1 VVNLR
6 SLLFAA
12 AARFRHRRLLAQVTE
27 LEPRVQNLSEAEL
40 RAASL
45 ALRHRARS
53 KERPQKLLVEAFALV
68 REAARRT
75 ISMRHFDV
83 QLLGGMTLCER
94 GLAEMQTGEG
104 KTLTATLPGYV
115 YALYGRGAHVSTVND
130 YLARR
135 DAELMTPVYEA
146 LGMKVGVIESSTEPE
161 DRRRAYAADVTY
173 GTGKEFGFDFLR
185 DKILLRGRER
195 KGSNLG
201 KRLLG
206 VADAVEQPLQRP
218 PFFMLVDEADSVLV
232 DDAGTPLIISSA
244 PGEVAKHVTA
254 KYRLAAQCTQHFSE
268 GPDFTLEPRTRRVD
282 LTFAG
287 REKAR
292 QFRNTDDLRS
302 LGMVRWYEVVERALM
317 VDRFY
322 LRDRNYVVRED
333 EVEIVD
339 EFTGR
344 VAEGRKWRNGVHQAV
359 EAKEGLDVS
368 DDTGQAARIT
378 VQDFFLRYR
387 HLAGMSGT
395 AMASAAEMRRIY
407 KLRVRAIPTNRP
419 PIRKRL
425 PTRILPTVDAKLA
438 AIVREVAELHALGR
452 PVLIGT
458 RSIDKSEQVSR
469 LLLAAAL
476 DHDVLN
482 AHEEEREAEIV
493 ARAGQV
499 GRITVATNMAGRGTD
514 IRLGSGVAEL
524 GGLYVIIT
532 EMHESA
538 RIDRQLIG
546 RSGRQ
551 GDPGSYRFFLS
562 LEDDLLREGLG
573 PQPAAR
579 LVARYAPSGSDS
591 SGSELSVAKPSGGES
606 VGEESPAA
614 SSPATSSPTTSSL
627 APRLERRFLKAQSRV
642 ERRKYVQRKN
652 LLTFEKRRSEMA
664 KPLGLDPCLDLPG

>member
-6 SLLFAA
+6 SFLFTVAA
-12 AARFRHRRLLAQVTE
+12 GVRHRRLLAQIMR
-27 LEPRVQNLSEAEL
+27 LEPRIQSRSDAEL

-53 KERPQKLLVEAFALV
+53 KERPAKLLVEAFALV

-83 QLLGGMTLCER
+83 QLLGGMMLCER

-104 KTLTATLPGYV
+104 KTLTATLPAYV

-146 LGMKVGVIESSTEPE
+146 LGLKVGVIESSTEPE
-161 DRRRAYAADVTY
+161 DRRVAYAADVTY

-185 DKILLRGRER
+185 DKILLRGREQQ
-195 KGSNLG
+195 GSNLG

-206 VADAVEQPLQRP
+206 TAGAVEQPLQRS
-218 PFFMLVDEADSVLV
+218 PFFMLVDEADSVLI

-244 PGEVAKHVTA
+244 AGEVAAHVSA
-254 KYRLAAQCTQHFSE
+254 KYRLAAESTRHFSE
-268 GPDFTLEPRTRRVD
+268 SADFSLDPRTRRVD

-292 QFRNTDDLRS
+292 QLRHRDDLRS

-333 EVEIVD
+333 EIEIVD

-359 EAKEGLDVS
+359 EAKEGLEVS
-368 DDTGQAARIT
+368 DDSGQAARIT

-395 AMASAAEMRRIY
+395 AAPSAAELRRIY

-425 PTRILPTVDAKLA
+425 PTRILPTLDAKLA
-438 AIVREVAELHALGR
+438 AIVEEVAELHALGR

-469 LLLAAAL
+469 SLLAAGL
-476 DHDVLN
+476 EHEVLN
-482 AHEEEREAEIV
+482 AHEEAREAEIV
-493 ARAGQV
+493 ARAGEQ
-499 GRITVATNMAGRGTD
+499 GRVTVATNMAGRGTD
-514 IRLGSGVAEL
+514 IRLGSGVAAL
-524 GGLYVIIT
+524 GGLHVIVT

-551 GDPGSYRFFLS
+551 GDPGSYRFLLS
-562 LEDDLLREGLG
+562 LEDDLLREGFG
-573 PQPAAR
+573 PERASR
-579 LVARYAPSGSDS
+579 IKARYPSDDPRPLDS
-591 SGSELSVAKPSGGES
+591 K
-606 VGEESPAA
+606 
-614 SSPATSSPTTSSL
+614 
-627 APRLERRFLKAQSRV
+627 LERLFSTAQARV
-642 ERRKYVQRKN
+642 ERRKYRQRKS
-652 LLTFEKRRSEMA
+652 LLILEKRRSRMA
-664 KPLGLDPCLDLPG
+664 EPLGLDPCLDLPG